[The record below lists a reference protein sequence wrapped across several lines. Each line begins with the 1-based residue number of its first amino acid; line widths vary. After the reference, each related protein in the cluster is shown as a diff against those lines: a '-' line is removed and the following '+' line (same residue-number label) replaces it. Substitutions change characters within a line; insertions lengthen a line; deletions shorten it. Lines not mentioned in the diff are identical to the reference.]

1 LIKYNVGN
9 VKTTLKANN
18 NGKFLT
24 FFINIKIIVLW
35 SSKSIKFKWKC
46 IYFYC
51 HCFFGLS
58 FAQNSISGTVT
69 DSDAQSVI
77 GANIKIV
84 GDDAG
89 TVTDGEGNLL

>member
-1 LIKYNVGN
+1 MEN
-9 VKTTLKANN
+9 
-18 NGKFLT
+18 FLT

-35 SSKSIKFKWKC
+35 SSKSIKFNQMKM
-46 IYFYC
+46 YLLFLSL
-51 HCFFGLS
+51 FFCSLS

-69 DSDAQSVI
+69 DSDAQSV

-89 TVTDGEGNLL
+89 TVTDSEGNLL

>member
-1 LIKYNVGN
+1 MKMYL
-9 VKTTLKANN
+9 L
-18 NGKFLT
+18 LLSL
-24 FFINIKIIVLW
+24 FFC
-35 SSKSIKFKWKC
+35 S
-46 IYFYC
+46 
-51 HCFFGLS
+51 LS

-84 GDDAG
+84 GDAG

>member
-1 LIKYNVGN
+1 MKMYL
-9 VKTTLKANN
+9 L
-18 NGKFLT
+18 LLSL
-24 FFINIKIIVLW
+24 FF
-35 SSKSIKFKWKC
+35 C
-46 IYFYC
+46 
-51 HCFFGLS
+51 LS